1 MNLLGVLAIAV
12 GLSMD
17 SFAVSV
23 SAGTLTLKDKLK
35 TAAVLA
41 SAFGF
46 FQALMPLIGW
56 YAGTFFA
63 MLILGYAHFAA
74 FILLLLIGA
83 GMIKEGICDN
93 GDDMPQ
99 DFGRPSVVLLLAVAT
114 SIDALAVGISFA
126 VLEEPILIP
135 AIIIGITTFAFSFA
149 GLFLGDKIG
158 EKSRNKAEILGGVI
172 LILVG
177 LKILL
182 ENITAGI

>member
-1 MNLLGVLAIAV
+1 MNLIGVLAIAV

-135 AIIIGITTFAFSFA
+135 AIIIGITTFAFSFI

-177 LKILL
+177 IKILL
-182 ENITAGI
+182 ENTVAGV

>member
-1 MNLLGVLAIAV
+1 MNFLGVFAIAV

-17 SFAVSV
+17 AFAVSV

-41 SAFGF
+41 SAFGI
-46 FQALMPLIGW
+46 FQALMPLVGW

-63 MLILGYAHFAA
+63 WIILGYAHFAA
-74 FILLLLIGA
+74 FVILSLIGTS
-83 GMIKEGICDN
+83 MIKGGLYDEDEDI
-93 GDDMPQ
+93 PR
-99 DFGRPSVVLLLAVAT
+99 DFTKLSVILLLAVAT

-126 VLEEPILIP
+126 VLEEPVLLP
-135 AIIIGITTFAFSFA
+135 ALIIGITTFAFSFI

-158 EKSRNKAEILGGVI
+158 EKSQNKAEILGGII

>member
-23 SAGTLTLKDKLK
+23 SADTLTLKDKLK

-46 FQALMPLIGW
+46 FQALMPLMGW

-99 DFGRPSVVLLLAVAT
+99 DFGKPSVILLLAVAT

-126 VLEEPILIP
+126 VLEEPILIT
-135 AIIIGITTFAFSFA
+135 AIIIGITTFAFSFI

-182 ENITAGI
+182 ENTVA

>member
-177 LKILL
+177 IKILL
-182 ENITAGI
+182 ENTVAGV

>member
-99 DFGRPSVVLLLAVAT
+99 DFGKPSVILLLAVAT

-182 ENITAGI
+182 ENTVAGV

>member
-46 FQALMPLIGW
+46 FQALMPLVGW

-93 GDDMPQ
+93 GDAIPQ
-99 DFGRPSVVLLLAVAT
+99 DFGKPSVILLLAVAT
-114 SIDALAVGISFA
+114 SIDALASA
-126 VLEEPILIP
+126 SPLR
-135 AIIIGITTFAFSFA
+135 FS
-149 GLFLGDKIG
+149 
-158 EKSRNKAEILGGVI
+158 KSRL
-172 LILVG
+172 
-177 LKILL
+177 
-182 ENITAGI
+182 

>member
-46 FQALMPLIGW
+46 FQALMPLMGW

-74 FILLLLIGA
+74 FILLLLIGV

-99 DFGRPSVVLLLAVAT
+99 DFGRPSVILLLAVAT

-182 ENITAGI
+182 ENTVA

>member
-1 MNLLGVLAIAV
+1 MNLFGIFAIAV

-17 SFAVSV
+17 AFAVSV
-23 SAGTLTLKDKLK
+23 SAGTLTLKNKLK

-46 FQALMPLIGW
+46 FQAIMPLIGW

-83 GMIKEGICDN
+83 GMIREGLK
-93 GDDMPQ
+93 DDTDGIPQ
-99 DFGRPSVVLLLAVAT
+99 DFTKPFIILLLAVAT

-126 VLEEPILIP
+126 ILEEPIMIP

-149 GLFLGDKIG
+149 GLYLGDKIG

>member
-1 MNLLGVLAIAV
+1 MNLLGVFAIAV

-99 DFGRPSVVLLLAVAT
+99 DFGRPSVVLLLAIAT

-182 ENITAGI
+182 ENTVAGV